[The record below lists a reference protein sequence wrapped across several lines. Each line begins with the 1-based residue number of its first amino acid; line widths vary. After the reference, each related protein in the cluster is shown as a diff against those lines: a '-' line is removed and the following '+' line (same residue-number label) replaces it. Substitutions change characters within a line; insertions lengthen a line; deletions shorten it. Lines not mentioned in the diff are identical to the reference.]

1 MNGGC
6 KAWLQARPASGE
18 LTDTANGTRGQWPI
32 VQGDRD
38 RGRGARRIWPCIKGA
53 RKLLAVSC
61 SA

>member
-38 RGRGARRIWPCIKGA
+38 RGRGARRIRACIKGGA
-53 RKLLAVSC
+53 RKLLAVS
-61 SA
+61 SS